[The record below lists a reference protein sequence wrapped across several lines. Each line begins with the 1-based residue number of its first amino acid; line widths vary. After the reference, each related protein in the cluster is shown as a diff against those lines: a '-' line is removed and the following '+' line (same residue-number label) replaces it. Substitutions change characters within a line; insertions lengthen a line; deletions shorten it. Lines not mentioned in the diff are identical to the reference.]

1 MIYVLLLTRVHRS
14 WFPPPRLM
22 GNAFGVKLLH
32 LFTIPF
38 GVYEKDRQ
46 TQTDVSPRCH
56 GMAGAST
63 QRFISHL
70 EAK

>member
-1 MIYVLLLTRVHRS
+1 MVAGLSECSIGPL
-14 WFPPPRLM
+14 
-22 GNAFGVKLLH
+22 GVKLLH

-46 TQTDVSPRCH
+46 TKADILPQCH

-63 QRFISHL
+63 HRFISHL